1 MMVGKDKRSWPSGS
15 ASVHN
20 KLLVLGETL
29 VAPAVE
35 KRNQREGSANVI
47 LDKKTLQS
55 ENQLTSLA

>member
-1 MMVGKDKRSWPSGS
+1 MVGKDERSWPSGS

-35 KRNQREGSANVI
+35 RRNQREGFVEFSG
-47 LDKKTLQS
+47 
-55 ENQLTSLA
+55 